1 MRKEG
6 EGKGRKHL
14 KNKNTF
20 FLQNRRKRKKIFK
33 KGKYFL
39 RRRRKTEK
47 GNIWRSLTS
56 FFAKEIFGEGK
67 IFFGGEE
74 KQRRERRKIFGDG
87 KIFLGGEEK
96 RRMKMR
102 KVFGEGKDIFLWRRR
117 KTEKGN
123 EESIWRRKK
132 YFFVEE

>member
-1 MRKEG
+1 MAYYHR
-6 EGKGRKHL
+6 
-14 KNKNTF
+14 
-20 FLQNRRKRKKIFK
+20 I
-33 KGKYFL
+33 
-39 RRRRKTEK
+39 
-47 GNIWRSLTS
+47 
-56 FFAKEIFGEGK
+56 
-67 IFFGGEE
+67 
-74 KQRRERRKIFGDG
+74 RERRKIFGDG

-96 RRMKMR
+96 RRMKMRKVFGEGNIFLGGEEKRKSQMR